1 MNKAVFLDRDGTINI
16 DSGYI
21 GDPKLVSLFP
31 GVAKGIKKLK
41 NFGFKIIVISNQS
54 GITRGLITS
63 DDVDNVNRKVN
74 EILSDENTSIDA
86 FYYCPYHPEYDSVEL
101 CKCRKPSPQMIF
113 DAAKDFNIDLK
124 ESFMVGDKI
133 SDIEC
138 GINAGVKSILI
149 TTTISMDK
157 LNELKNS
164 QNSANFITDNFLN
177 AVEFIES
184 NFDGE
189 ILET

>member
-1 MNKAVFLDRDGTINI
+1 MNKAIFLDRDGTINI

-21 GDPKLVSLFP
+21 GDPKLVRLLP

-41 NFGFKIIVISNQS
+41 NFGFNIIVISNQS

-63 DDVDNVNRKVN
+63 DDVDKVNRKVN
-74 EILSDENTSIDA
+74 DILSDENTSIDA
-86 FYYCPYHPEYDSVEL
+86 FYYCPYHPEFDSPEL

-113 DAAKDFNIDLK
+113 DAAKDYNIDLNK
-124 ESFMVGDKI
+124 SFMIGDKL

-164 QNSANFITDNFLN
+164 QKSANFITDNFLN

-189 ILET
+189 ILEI